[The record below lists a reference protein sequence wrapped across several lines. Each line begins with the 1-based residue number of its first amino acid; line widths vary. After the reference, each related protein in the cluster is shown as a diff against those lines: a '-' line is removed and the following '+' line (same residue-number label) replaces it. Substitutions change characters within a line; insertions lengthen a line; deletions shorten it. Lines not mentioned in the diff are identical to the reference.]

1 MKMRIVCKILKVGFI
16 VEKSLVQSY
25 GEGSQRLLK
34 LSKESYFAIYVQNF
48 LKVNVFREKIGDF
61 SLRFTTY

>member
-1 MKMRIVCKILKVGFI
+1 MKMGIVCKIVKFGYI